1 MPYMPLVWR
10 EAWDPPFQSRP
21 SPSDL
26 DFSSNSGF
34 QGPLFS
40 LSILYMI
47 PWNSYNGEIGD
58 TIEFDQPHK
67 QTESKMQVTGKIS
80 SNK

>member
-1 MPYMPLVWR
+1 MKRSLRSPLSKQV
-10 EAWDPPFQSRP
+10 P
-21 SPSDL
+21 PSDL
-26 DFSSNSGF
+26 DLSSNSGF

-67 QTESKMQVTGKIS
+67 QTESKMQVTGKVF